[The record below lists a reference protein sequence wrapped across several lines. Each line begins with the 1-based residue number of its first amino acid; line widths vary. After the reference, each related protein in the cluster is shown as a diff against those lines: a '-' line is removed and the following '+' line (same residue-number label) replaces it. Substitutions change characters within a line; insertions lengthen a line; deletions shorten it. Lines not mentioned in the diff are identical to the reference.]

1 MGQGRTDRCA
11 DLALRTIVPPDVVA
25 VAAIGHEPAAALLD
39 EEEVALG
46 QVADVRRREYTIA
59 RHCARRALGILGVGP
74 VPILSGPD
82 REPLWPEHVVGSL
95 THCRGYCAAAVAPR
109 GRIRSIGIDA
119 EPNEALPHG
128 ILRMVAATE
137 EWTRLERLPRN
148 GVAWDRLLFSAKESV
163 YKAWFP
169 LANTWLGF
177 KDVAMTIDA
186 EAATF
191 VARLL
196 VRGPDVEGHALA
208 EIAGRFVIHQRFII
222 TAAVIPR
229 DLRSAQGRSL

>member
-1 MGQGRTDRCA
+1 MCHGGTDRCA
-11 DLALRTIVPPDVVA
+11 DLALRSIMPPDVVA
-25 VAAIGHEPAAALLD
+25 VAAIGDEPAAALLN

-59 RHCARRALGILGVGP
+59 RHCARRALGNIGVGP
-74 VPILSGPD
+74 VPILSGPN

-119 EPNEALPHG
+119 EPNEVLPHG
-128 ILRMVAATE
+128 ILPMVGAAE
-137 EWTRLERLPRN
+137 ECTLLEKLPRN

-169 LANTWLGF
+169 LAGTWLGF
-177 KDVAMTIDA
+177 KDVAMTIDSD
-186 EAATF
+186 AATF

-196 VRGPDVEGHALA
+196 VLGPYVDGHALA
-208 EIAGRFVIHQRFII
+208 EIAGRFVIHHRFII
-222 TAAVIPR
+222 TAAVIR
-229 DLRSAQGRSL
+229 GDGLR

>member
-1 MGQGRTDRCA
+1 MCQGRTDRCA
-11 DLALRTIVPPDVVA
+11 DLALRTIVPPDVAA
-25 VAAIGHEPAAALLD
+25 VAAIGDEPAAALLN

-46 QVADVRRREYTIA
+46 EVADARRRDYTIA
-59 RHCARRALGILGVGP
+59 RHCARRALGMLGVGA
-74 VPILSGPD
+74 VPILSGPN

-109 GRIRSIGIDA
+109 RRIRSIGRDA
-119 EPNEALPHG
+119 EPNEALPDG
-128 ILRMVAATE
+128 ILGRVAAAE
-137 EWTRLERLPRN
+137 ERALLERLPRN

-169 LANTWLGF
+169 LASSWLGF
-177 KDVAMTIDA
+177 KDVAMVIDA

-191 VARLL
+191 VARLR
-196 VRGPDVEGHALA
+196 VRGPDVEGQALT

-222 TAAVIPR
+222 TAAVIPQ
-229 DLRSAQGRSL
+229 DVRSAQARSL